1 MRSVHRIRLTF
12 TLLGALALSGCLDDD
27 GGSGDDT
34 SKGQLN
40 FNGFNGLSYQTASQ
54 SGTTNAAGEFRYY
67 PGETLTF
74 RVGDLPL
81 VSGVPARQYV
91 TLLEFFETTRTELQT
106 PMVDDEGLSTHTL
119 TEQQVLEN
127 TTLMNLRALTLI
139 TLLPLGGPPAAV
151 TLLPFTAAAQGV
163 PVVDTQNIAQ
173 NIQQLRQ
180 MIEDE
185 ILQNEQ
191 LLQLREQLTT
201 LTDQLA
207 ELQRTYEAL
216 TRLAELPEVIRTE
229 MEDELNGLLDQE
241 FGDIQA
247 TIRAIRTGDFSGL
260 TGSGAAEIETQMDR
274 VLAELGF
281 DDDTLREMA
290 TSGNAGAERIATQ
303 ATTGALVSAAAQNSY
318 DDAGQSLERVERLVG
333 LIDDM
338 DELKESVDLNTR
350 VTAELAIALVA
361 MWQLEAVQTVGDG
374 TGGVIDAATIAEEQ
388 NFMEFTIP
396 DLGD

>member
-1 MRSVHRIRLTF
+1 MARPPTRIRLLHRTALIALLAVASP
-12 TLLGALALSGCLDDD
+12 TLLI
-27 GGSGDDT
+27 DT
-34 SKGQLN
+34 
-40 FNGFNGLSYQTASQ
+40 
-54 SGTTNAAGEFRYY
+54 
-67 PGETLTF
+67 
-74 RVGDLPL
+74 
-81 VSGVPARQYV
+81 AR
-91 TLLEFFETTRTELQT
+91 
-106 PMVDDEGLSTHTL
+106 
-119 TEQQVLEN
+119 
-127 TTLMNLRALTLI
+127 
-139 TLLPLGGPPAAV
+139 
-151 TLLPFTAAAQGV
+151 AQGV

-191 LLQLREQLTT
+191 LLQLREQLAT

-247 TIRAIRTGDFSGL
+247 TIRAIQAGDFSGL
-260 TGSGAAEIETQMDR
+260 SGSGASEIETQMGR
-274 VLAELGF
+274 VLADLGF
-281 DDDTLREMA
+281 DEDTLAEMA
-290 TSGNAGAERIATQ
+290 RSGNAGAERIATQ

-318 DDAGQSLERVERLVG
+318 DDAGQSLERVDRLVD

-388 NFMEFTIP
+388 RFMEFTLP
-396 DLGD
+396 ELRAE

>member
-1 MRSVHRIRLTF
+1 MPAKPLLKTLRTLTLT
-12 TLLGALALSGCLDDD
+12 TLVSLSGI
-27 GGSGDDT
+27 
-34 SKGQLN
+34 
-40 FNGFNGLSYQTASQ
+40 AV
-54 SGTTNAAGEFRYY
+54 
-67 PGETLTF
+67 P
-74 RVGDLPL
+74 
-81 VSGVPARQYV
+81 VS
-91 TLLEFFETTRTELQT
+91 
-106 PMVDDEGLSTHTL
+106 
-119 TEQQVLEN
+119 
-127 TTLMNLRALTLI
+127 
-139 TLLPLGGPPAAV
+139 LLPGS
-151 TLLPFTAAAQGV
+151 AAAQGV

-185 ILQNEQ
+185 LLQNEQ

-216 TRLAELPEVIRTE
+216 TRLAELPEVIATE
-229 MEDELNGLLDQE
+229 MEAELNGILDQE

-247 TIRAIRTGDFSGL
+247 TIQAIRTGDFSGL
-260 TGSGAAEIETQMDR
+260 SGSGAAEIETQMDR

>member
-1 MRSVHRIRLTF
+1 MP
-12 TLLGALALSGCLDDD
+12 A
-27 GGSGDDT
+27 
-34 SKGQLN
+34 N
-40 FNGFNGLSYQTASQ
+40 ASLK
-54 SGTTNAAGEFRYY
+54 S
-67 PGETLTF
+67 
-74 RVGDLPL
+74 
-81 VSGVPARQYV
+81 
-91 TLLEFFETTRTELQT
+91 
-106 PMVDDEGLSTHTL
+106 
-119 TEQQVLEN
+119 
-127 TTLMNLRALTLI
+127 LRALTLA
-139 TLLPLGGPPAAV
+139 TLLPLGGVTAPV
-151 TLLPFTAAAQGV
+151 TLLPLTAAAQGV

-216 TRLAELPEVIRTE
+216 TRLAELPEVIATE
-229 MEDELNGLLDQE
+229 MEAELNGLLDQE
-241 FGDIQA
+241 FGDIIA
-247 TIRAIRTGDFSGL
+247 TIDAIRTGDFSGL

-318 DDAGQSLERVERLVG
+318 GDAGQSLERVERLVG

>member
-1 MRSVHRIRLTF
+1 MR
-12 TLLGALALSGCLDDD
+12 
-27 GGSGDDT
+27 
-34 SKGQLN
+34 
-40 FNGFNGLSYQTASQ
+40 TAM
-54 SGTTNAAGEFRYY
+54 A
-67 PGETLTF
+67 
-74 RVGDLPL
+74 
-81 VSGVPARQYV
+81 
-91 TLLEFFETTRTELQT
+91 
-106 PMVDDEGLSTHTL
+106 
-119 TEQQVLEN
+119 
-127 TTLMNLRALTLI
+127 TTLGIGLH
-139 TLLPLGGPPAAV
+139 LGTFAPPA
-151 TLLPFTAAAQGV
+151 LAQGV

-191 LLQLREQLTT
+191 LTQLREQLAT

-216 TRLAELPEVIRTE
+216 TRLAELPEIIRTE

-241 FGDIQA
+241 FGDILA
-247 TIRAIRTGDFSGL
+247 TIAAIKTGGDFSGL
-260 TGSGAAEIETQMDR
+260 SGSGAGEIETQMDR
-274 VLAELGF
+274 VLADLGF
-281 DDDTLREMA
+281 DEDTLSEMA
-290 TSGNAGAERIATQ
+290 TSGNPGANRVATQ

-318 DDAGQSLERVERLVG
+318 EDAGQSLERVDRLVG

-388 NFMEFTIP
+388 RFMDFTLP
-396 DLGD
+396 DLRAD

>member
-1 MRSVHRIRLTF
+1 MP
-12 TLLGALALSGCLDDD
+12 A
-27 GGSGDDT
+27 
-34 SKGQLN
+34 
-40 FNGFNGLSYQTASQ
+40 
-54 SGTTNAAGEFRYY
+54 Y
-67 PGETLTF
+67 PSLKTF
-74 RVGDLPL
+74 RTLAFTALLPL
-81 VSGVPARQYV
+81 SSIALPA
-91 TLLEFFETTRTELQT
+91 
-106 PMVDDEGLSTHTL
+106 
-119 TEQQVLEN
+119 
-127 TTLMNLRALTLI
+127 
-139 TLLPLGGPPAAV
+139 TLLPVSA
-151 TLLPFTAAAQGV
+151 TAQGV

-216 TRLAELPEVIRTE
+216 TRLAELPEVIATE
-229 MEDELNGLLDQE
+229 MEAELNGILDQE

-247 TIRAIRTGDFSGL
+247 TIHAIRTGDFSGL
-260 TGSGAAEIETQMDR
+260 SGSGAAEIETQMDR

-318 DDAGQSLERVERLVG
+318 DDAGQSLERVDRLVG

-350 VTAELAIALVA
+350 VTAELAVALVA

-388 NFMEFTIP
+388 NFMELTIP

>member
-1 MRSVHRIRLTF
+1 MRSS
-12 TLLGALALSGCLDDD
+12 TLLTNYVRKTLRTSAIAL
-27 GGSGDDT
+27 
-34 SKGQLN
+34 
-40 FNGFNGLSYQTASQ
+40 
-54 SGTTNAAGEFRYY
+54 
-67 PGETLTF
+67 
-74 RVGDLPL
+74 
-81 VSGVPARQYV
+81 
-91 TLLEFFETTRTELQT
+91 
-106 PMVDDEGLSTHTL
+106 
-119 TEQQVLEN
+119 
-127 TTLMNLRALTLI
+127 
-139 TLLPLGGPPAAV
+139 LLPLGVAAPATVITSPA
-151 TLLPFTAAAQGV
+151 FAQGV

-185 ILQNEQ
+185 LLQNEQ

-207 ELQRTYEAL
+207 QLQETYAAL
-216 TRLAELPEVIRTE
+216 TRLAELPEIIATE

-247 TIRAIRTGDFSGL
+247 TIAAIRTGDFSGL
-260 TGSGAAEIETQMDR
+260 SGSGASEIETQMDR
-274 VLAELGF
+274 VLADLGF
-281 DDDTLREMA
+281 DEDTLSEMA
-290 TSGNAGAERIATQ
+290 SSGNAGAERIATQ

>member
-1 MRSVHRIRLTF
+1 MSLPLSLSNWLRSTALV
-12 TLLGALALSGCLDDD
+12 GALAL
-27 GGSGDDT
+27 GSP
-34 SKGQLN
+34 
-40 FNGFNGLSYQTASQ
+40 FVA
-54 SGTTNAAGEFRYY
+54 GT
-67 PGETLTF
+67 
-74 RVGDLPL
+74 
-81 VSGVPARQYV
+81 PAQ
-91 TLLEFFETTRTELQT
+91 
-106 PMVDDEGLSTHTL
+106 
-119 TEQQVLEN
+119 
-127 TTLMNLRALTLI
+127 
-139 TLLPLGGPPAAV
+139 
-151 TLLPFTAAAQGV
+151 AQGV
-163 PVVDTQNIAQ
+163 PVVDTQNITQ

-191 LLQLREQLTT
+191 LLQLREQLAT
-201 LTDQLA
+201 LTEQLA

-216 TRLAELPEVIRTE
+216 TRLAELPEIIRTQ

-241 FGDIQA
+241 FGDILA
-247 TIRAIRTGDFSGL
+247 TIEAIKTGDFSGL
-260 TGSGAAEIETQMDR
+260 TGSGAGDIETQMDR
-274 VLAELGF
+274 VLADLGF
-281 DDDTLREMA
+281 DEDTLSEMA
-290 TSGNAGAERIATQ
+290 RSGNPGAERVATQ

-388 NFMEFTIP
+388 RFMEFTLP
-396 DLGD
+396 ELSAD